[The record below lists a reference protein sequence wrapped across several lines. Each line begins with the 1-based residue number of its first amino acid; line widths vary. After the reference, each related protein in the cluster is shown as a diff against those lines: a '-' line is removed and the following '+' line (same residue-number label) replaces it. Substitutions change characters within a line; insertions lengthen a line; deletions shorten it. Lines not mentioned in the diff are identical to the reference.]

1 MTDENGVVRIK
12 SETISE
18 DETVVRVRHNWGK
31 TGRLIVEDDK
41 GKDVT
46 YELNPIRS
54 FDLVA
59 QTLEVMRVG
68 EMPEGDG
75 ILPVVETRAVV
86 RGKAILNGTL
96 GVIGAPDLET
106 NVLNLSLRAAS
117 PSDHRVQAWTEH
129 NEVMPTADVGF
140 NRANWEYRSQDEWFA
155 EC

>member
-96 GVIGAPDLET
+96 GVIDRKS
-106 NVLNLSLRAAS
+106 V
-117 PSDHRVQAWTEH
+117 V
-129 NEVMPTADVGF
+129 
-140 NRANWEYRSQDEWFA
+140 
-155 EC
+155 